1 MSYLKHK
8 KFADDKRR
16 TEQGELDIVCFSW
29 DRSEA
34 AATPK
39 DVTNYYSEIQSQLS
53 SSDWAQLPVEI
64 CVGAHPDIT
73 YTLFLPPRISLSDW
87 VGSTDKAYWL
97 DFLVY
102 MDSQYFG
109 AEEHNYRVDL
119 ALLIEARRSRA

>member
-64 CVGAHPDIT
+64 SVGADPDIT
-73 YTLFLPPRISLSDW
+73 YTLFLPP
-87 VGSTDKAYWL
+87 A
-97 DFLVY
+97 
-102 MDSQYFG
+102 
-109 AEEHNYRVDL
+109 N
-119 ALLIEARRSRA
+119 